1 MGYLRTKTM
10 KLFLNLALCF
20 LAQSATAASN
30 DVSPTTFHPELIMEL
45 TTERPEKDPYETT
58 PEYEQKLAEW
68 EGSLGYKTVYL
79 PLRSMRYDAD
89 YERFIFPFYCYK
101 QCEEIVLDST
111 SYSQKF
117 GSNAFGVTWA
127 WNEQA
132 GTRIELHYP
141 EVENAVHFPMNRDLA
156 RDIGEQVG
164 ATIEIQVKEQVPRE
178 DRYSREARLGN
189 GTSANINRVKFYG
202 TPMAVHFIRLT
213 DGEVLET
220 YRFDSPRDPK
230 DTSSCWPVCEPVKMK
245 VSWPGIASG
254 RGIGGECLVAFDIET
269 SGKTSNVRL
278 ADAKQVN
285 WLNSNATT
293 PLRGYDSHACSPRG
307 IFEKHAVKTL
317 KKARFNPPE
326 RKLEGA
332 FHIVRWAYEGG
343 RR

>member
-202 TPMAVHFIRLT
+202 TPMAVHFTKLT
-213 DGEVLET
+213 DG
-220 YRFDSPRDPK
+220 
-230 DTSSCWPVCEPVKMK
+230 
-245 VSWPGIASG
+245 
-254 RGIGGECLVAFDIET
+254 
-269 SGKTSNVRL
+269 
-278 ADAKQVN
+278 
-285 WLNSNATT
+285 
-293 PLRGYDSHACSPRG
+293 
-307 IFEKHAVKTL
+307 
-317 KKARFNPPE
+317 
-326 RKLEGA
+326 
-332 FHIVRWAYEGG
+332 
-343 RR
+343 